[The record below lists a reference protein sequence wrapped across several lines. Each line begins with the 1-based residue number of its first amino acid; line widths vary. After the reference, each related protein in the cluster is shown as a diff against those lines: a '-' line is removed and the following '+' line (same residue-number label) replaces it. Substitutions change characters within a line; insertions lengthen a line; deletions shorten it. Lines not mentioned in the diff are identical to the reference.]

1 MKKFSI
7 LGRTLA
13 IAFVQLSLGFAV
25 ASAGSAFPAY
35 REIPDASGRVATYY
49 HALPGA
55 SSALFFRSLGT
66 NGRACATCHQPS
78 DGWSVTPAHIKER
91 FERSDGR
98 DPIFRLV
105 DGATCSGDDV
115 STQPARRKAYS
126 LLLNKGLFRI
136 EEPIPADSRF
146 SVIHVDDPYGCTK
159 LKSPTSGMLSVYRR
173 PMPAANL
180 RLQSTIMWDGREP
193 SLANQAMHAA
203 LQHEQASSPPP
214 PQELRKIV
222 AFESG
227 LWTAQVWD
235 NAAGSLRGGGAD
247 GGPMDL
253 SHQNFYIGIND
264 SVGGRGFDFDV
275 FDLYKKWRRLKGSP
289 RNDARAAIARGEAIF
304 NQTPIVMGELSGI
317 APGESS
323 LTGFCSTCHDTP
335 NAGNRSID
343 RLINLGT
350 ADASRRTP
358 DLPLFTLRCDK
369 GPLAGKIFRVSDPG
383 RALVT
388 GKCEDIGKFTV
399 PSLRGLAARPPY
411 FHDGSAATLM
421 DVVNFYN
428 TRFGIGLTERQKK
441 DLVAFLKTL

>member
-1 MKKFSI
+1 M
-7 LGRTLA
+7 LGRALA
-13 IAFVQLSLGFAV
+13 VALVQLGLGFAV
-25 ASAGSAFPAY
+25 ASAATAFPAY
-35 REIPDASGRVATYY
+35 REIPDASGQVATYY
-49 HALPGA
+49 HAVAGAEPG
-55 SSALFFRSLGT
+55 LFFRSFGA
-66 NGRACATCHQPS
+66 NGRSCATCHQPG
-78 DGWSVTPAHIKER
+78 DGWSITPAHIKER
-91 FERSDGR
+91 FERSNGH
-98 DPIFRLV
+98 DPLFRLV
-105 DGATCSGDDV
+105 DGATCPSDDV
-115 STQPARRKAYS
+115 STPQAMRKAYS
-126 LLLNKGLFRI
+126 LLIDKGLIRM
-136 EEPIPADSRF
+136 EEPIPSDSEF

-159 LKSPTSGMLSVYRR
+159 LGSPRVGTLSVYRR
-173 PMPAANL
+173 PLPAANL
-180 RLQSTIMWDGREP
+180 RFETAIMWDGREP
-193 SLANQAMHAA
+193 SLASQAMHAA
-203 LQHEQASSPPP
+203 LQHEQASSAPP
-214 PQELRKIV
+214 PQELKKVV

-235 NAAGSLRGGGAD
+235 DAVGSLQEGGAN

-253 SHQNFYIGIND
+253 SRQDFYAGIND
-264 SVGGRGFDFDV
+264 SVVGREFNFDV
-275 FDLYKKWRRLKGSP
+275 FNLYKKWRGLKGSA
-289 RNDARAAIARGEAIF
+289 RNDARAAVARGEAIF
-304 NQTPIVMGELSGI
+304 NQAPIVMGELSGI
-317 APGESS
+317 APGEDS

-335 NAGNRSID
+335 NVGNRSID
-343 RLINLGT
+343 RLINIGT
-350 ADASRRTP
+350 ADALQRTP